1 MITGDSRWL
10 KIQEREIK
18 VKWGIGNK
26 VRKDWEFNQ
35 RWMRNFHDFDIQTKI
50 VKYGQYVEEL
60 PGSKISSFSI
70 EPESF
75 VWALKII
82 LLSLEA
88 SLLILWLGAPVI
100 KLLILL

>member
-1 MITGDSRWL
+1 MT
-10 KIQEREIK
+10 
-18 VKWGIGNK
+18 
-26 VRKDWEFNQ
+26 
-35 RWMRNFHDFDIQTKI
+35 NFYDFDIQPKI
-50 VKYGQYVEEL
+50 TKYGQYLVEL
-60 PGSKISSFSI
+60 PGSKISSFSM

-100 KLLILL
+100 KLFISM